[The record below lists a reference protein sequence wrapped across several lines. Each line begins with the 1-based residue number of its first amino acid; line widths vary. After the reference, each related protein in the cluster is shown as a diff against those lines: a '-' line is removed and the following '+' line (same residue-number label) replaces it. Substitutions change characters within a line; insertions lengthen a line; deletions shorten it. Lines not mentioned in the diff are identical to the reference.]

1 MEQLKTATTTVGNL
15 TSAGVFAS
23 HHDRIYRYL
32 SRLVRNPAEAEE
44 LTQETFLRAH
54 RRLESLRDPA
64 ALTAWLYRTATHAAY
79 DRFRESLMRPAAQ
92 LQGAERDDAQGDPDW
107 TDPDEPRVD
116 EAIERSE
123 MSACVQKFV
132 EDLPDSYRAAIL
144 LHDLSGLRDRE
155 IAQMLGSSLETV
167 KMRLHRARS
176 KLRMALADG
185 CEFSRDRRGVFVC
198 ERRPPGL

>member
-1 MEQLKTATTTVGNL
+1 MI
-15 TSAGVFAS
+15 AGKLESGRVFAS

-32 SRLVRNPAEAEE
+32 LRLVRNPDEAEE

-64 ALTAWLYRTATHAAY
+64 ALTTWLYRTATHAAY
-79 DRFRESLMRPAAQ
+79 DRFRGSLARPTVQ
-92 LQGAERDDAQGDPDW
+92 LNAAERDEAQGDLDW
-107 TDPDEPRVD
+107 TDPDAPRVD

-123 MSACVQKFV
+123 MSACVQEFV
-132 EDLPDSYRAAIL
+132 EELPDSYRAVIL

-167 KMRLHRARS
+167 KIRLHRARGR
-176 KLRMALADG
+176 LRKALAEG
-185 CEFSRDRRGVFVC
+185 CEFSKDRRGVFVC
-198 ERRPPGL
+198 EPRPPGP